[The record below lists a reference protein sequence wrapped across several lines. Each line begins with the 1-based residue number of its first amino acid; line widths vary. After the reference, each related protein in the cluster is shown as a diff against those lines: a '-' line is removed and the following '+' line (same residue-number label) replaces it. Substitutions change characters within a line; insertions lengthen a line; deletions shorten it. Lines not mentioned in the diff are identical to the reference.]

1 MDHACRRFD
10 GCVALVLGGGSDG
23 PAADGDDIAIG
34 NGRAIALRLASE
46 GAYVVVADRDLASA
60 QATVDAC
67 EGEASAVELDL
78 ADPESCRTAAERIL
92 ADRGAVDAVVA
103 NAAISGHDG
112 LRTQT
117 IEEWDLSTSVNVTG
131 HWLVA
136 QALLPSM
143 LERSS
148 GSFVFVGSTA
158 SVRSS
163 GRSLSYE
170 ATKAAQLAVM
180 RHIAVRY
187 ARGGIRSN
195 AVVLGVIDSPM
206 VRREFTADP
215 AAARARDSV
224 CPMRRQGTPHEA
236 AAAAAFL
243 ASDDASY
250 VNGHSLIV
258 DGGVMAAWPSPP
270 PVIPTP
276 ESP

>member
-1 MDHACRRFD
+1 MDHGCRRFE
-10 GCVALVLGGGSDG
+10 GRVVLVLGGGSDG
-23 PAADGDDIAIG
+23 PAADGDELAIG

-46 GAYVVVADRDLASA
+46 GAHVVVADRDLASA
-60 QATVDAC
+60 RSTVEAC
-67 EGEASAVELDL
+67 DGAASALELDL
-78 ADPESCRTAAERIL
+78 ADAAACRSAAERVL
-92 ADRGAVDAVVA
+92 ADHGTVDAVIA

-117 IEEWDLSTSVNVTG
+117 IDEWDLSTSVNVTG

-143 LERSS
+143 LERGS

-158 SVRSS
+158 ALRSS

-170 ATKAAQLAVM
+170 ATKAAHLAVM

-187 ARGGIRSN
+187 ARAGIRSN

-206 VRREFTADP
+206 VRREFSAD
-215 AAARARDSV
+215 AAAAQARDSV

-270 PVIPTP
+270 PVLISEP
-276 ESP
+276 S